1 MKKVVIVP
9 TMILLF
15 LFLLTDTAA
24 FAIPT
29 QVTVRVISKGA
40 KFVGTSMGGALV
52 VIKDLSTGEI
62 LAKGRTEGST
72 GNTGL
77 IMRTPRTAGEPY
89 LSDGDSAKFTAHM
102 DIDAPIHVEISA
114 SGPSAQKQST
124 NKVSITQW
132 ILPGK
137 DIVVGDAILLE
148 LPGFAVDILSPPS
161 HVMLGEVPQSVK
173 IRANVTMMCGCPIE
187 PQGLWDAN
195 TYEIKTML
203 KKDGKDAGTIEM
215 KYAGEKSQF
224 EADYQVT
231 EPGTYEVTVYAFD
244 PSNGNTG
251 LDKTTFMVN

>member
-1 MKKVVIVP
+1 MKRVVIGS

-15 LFLLTDTAA
+15 LFLLADTAA
-24 FAIPT
+24 VAVPT
-29 QVTVRVISKGA
+29 QVTVRVLSKGA
-40 KFVGTSMGGALV
+40 KFVGTSMGGAFV
-52 VIKDLSTGEI
+52 VIKDMSTGEV

-72 GNTGL
+72 GNTGS

-89 LSDGDSAKFTAHM
+89 LSDGDSAKFNAT
-102 DIDAPIHVEISA
+102 IDVDSPVYVEISA
-114 SGPSAQKQST
+114 YGPGAQKQSA

-148 LPGFAVDILSPPS
+148 LPGFVVDILSPPS
-161 HVMLGEVPQSVK
+161 HVMFGGVPQSVK

-187 PQGLWDAN
+187 PEGLWDAN
-195 TYEIKTML
+195 TYEIKAML
-203 KKDGKDAGTIEM
+203 KRDGKDAGTIEM

-224 EADYQVT
+224 EAGYQVT

-251 LDKTTFMVN
+251 LDKTTFMVY